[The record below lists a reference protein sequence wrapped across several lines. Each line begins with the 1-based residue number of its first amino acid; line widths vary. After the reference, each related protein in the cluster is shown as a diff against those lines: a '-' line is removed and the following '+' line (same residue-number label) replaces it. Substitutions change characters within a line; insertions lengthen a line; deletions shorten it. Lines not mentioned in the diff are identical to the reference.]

1 MDNDNNQKI
10 NCTVNSCKFN
20 NCENDECTLHQITV
34 EPIDDCDTC
43 TPDESMC
50 GSYEY
55 GDEDEEE

>member
-1 MDNDNNQKI
+1 MDNKQKI

-20 NCENDECTLHQITV
+20 DCDACECTLNQITV
-34 EPIDDCDTC
+34 EPIDECETC

-55 GDEDEEE
+55 NEDEDDE

>member
-1 MDNDNNQKI
+1 MDNKQKI

-20 NCENDECTLHQITV
+20 DCDACECTLNQITV
-34 EPIDDCDTC
+34 EPIDECETC

-55 GDEDEEE
+55 NEQDDDE